1 MNFTL
6 TFRVVN
12 VDFISTRAYI
22 SQGKGIQVLNMESL
36 MLMLI
41 LLFLLYYLYKKD
53 NKILIMTLQKKL
65 QINIVLSNYNQR
77 SGSYSSNYDYI
88 LLDSLASSSYSNLF
102 RSDLKN
108 LKIKTKNN
116 TECQVLYIP
125 SYGSQPAAILVRVPV
140 SQISQTTKL
149 LLDVHD
155 TSTAFSSTLTTGN
168 EVLMFD
174 ANSDTYSNFFMSYSG
189 LSINNDSTDG
199 GRFLRARFVPSLDG
213 SSPTSLFTTVASGS
227 SLSNNRVIVARFKRI
242 GGNVDVND
250 NATYHGS
257 TMGSVMMQVDGS
269 LTTYGVDT
277 KVTSLNWAGSNKNYL
292 MFNGAKTLVQV
303 SSWDA
308 YNSGSDDEGSYKQYH
323 IHGRVGNGFS
333 ASSDYLEG
341 FSRNNPTKIY
351 DNNFAEVEISPTFYA
366 TTEFEDF
373 NYVDLK
379 WLLIF
384 PSPIIGANGIPT
396 VTVTERTK
404 TGIRLYKGS
413 HEYTKAYRGSTL
425 MWDANDEDMED
436 TGLHI
441 PDKIINKNWDWVF

>member
-1 MNFTL
+1 
-6 TFRVVN
+6 
-12 VDFISTRAYI
+12 
-22 SQGKGIQVLNMESL
+22 
-36 MLMLI
+36 MLI

-65 QINIVLSNYNQR
+65 QINIVMSNYYQR
-77 SGSYSSNYDYI
+77 SGSYSSSYDYVF
-88 LLDSLASSSYSNLF
+88 LDNLASSSYSNYF

-108 LKIKTKNN
+108 LKIKTSNG

-125 SYGSQPAAILVRVPV
+125 AYGSQGAAILVRVPV
-140 SQISQTTKL
+140 GQISQTTKL

-155 TSTAFSSTLTTGN
+155 TGTTFSSTLSTGN
-168 EVLMFD
+168 DVLMFD
-174 ANSDTYSNFFMSYSG
+174 ANSDTYSNFFMNYSG

-227 SLSNNRVIVARFKRI
+227 SLSNNRVTVARFKRI

-308 YNSGSDDEGSYKQYH
+308 YNSGSDGEGNYKQYH
-323 IHGRVGNGFS
+323 IHGRVGTGFS
-333 ASSDYLEG
+333 SNSDYLEG
-341 FSRNNPTKIY
+341 FDRKNPTKFY
-351 DNNFAEVEISPTFYA
+351 DDNFAEVEISPTFFA
-366 TTEFEDF
+366 TQDFEEY
-373 NYVDLK
+373 NYIDLK
-379 WLLIF
+379 WMLIF
-384 PSPIIGANGIPT
+384 PSPILGANGIPQII
-396 VTVTERTK
+396 VTEKQVK

-413 HEYTKAYRGSTL
+413 HEYPKAYRGSTL
-425 MWDANDEDMED
+425 LWDANDEDMEN
-436 TGLHI
+436 TGLYL
-441 PDKIINKNWDWVF
+441 PDKIKNKDWDWVF

>member
-1 MNFTL
+1 
-6 TFRVVN
+6 
-12 VDFISTRAYI
+12 
-22 SQGKGIQVLNMESL
+22 
-36 MLMLI
+36 MLMSI
-41 LLFLLYYLYKKD
+41 LLFLLYYLYKLN

-65 QINIVLSNYNQR
+65 QINIVMGNYNER

-88 LLDSLASSSYSNLF
+88 FLDNLANSSYSNLF

-108 LKIKTKNN
+108 LKIKTSNN
-116 TECQVLYIP
+116 NECAVLYIP
-125 SYGSQPAAILVRVPV
+125 AYGSQGAAILVRVPV
-140 SQISQTTKL
+140 NKISQTTKL

-155 TSTAFSSTLTTGN
+155 TSTTFSSTLTTGN

-174 ANSDTYSNFFMSYSG
+174 ANSDTFSQFFMNYSG

-213 SSPTSLFTTVASGS
+213 SSPTDLFTTFASGQ
-227 SLSNNRVIVARFKRI
+227 SLSNNRVTVARFKRI
-242 GGNVDVND
+242 SGCVDVND

-257 TMGSVMMQVDGS
+257 TVGSVMMQVDGS
-269 LTTYGVDT
+269 LTPYGIDT
-277 KVTSLNWAGSNKNYL
+277 KATSLNWASSDKEYL

-308 YNSGSDDEGSYKQYH
+308 YNQGSDEDGDYKQYH

-333 ASSDYLEG
+333 SSSDYLEG

-351 DNNFAEVEISPTFYA
+351 DNNFAEVEISPTFFE

-384 PSPIIGANGIPT
+384 PSPIIAANGIPQ

-425 MWDANDEDMED
+425 MWNANDDDMDD